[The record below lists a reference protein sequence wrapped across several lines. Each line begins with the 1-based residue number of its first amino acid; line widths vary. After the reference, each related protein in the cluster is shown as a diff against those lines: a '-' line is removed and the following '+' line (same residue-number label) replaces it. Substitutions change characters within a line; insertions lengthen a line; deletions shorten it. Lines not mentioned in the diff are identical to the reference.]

1 MKYYSPSTKGFYDKQ
16 IHGDNI
22 PNDVI
27 EISDQY
33 HSELLEK
40 QSEGYNIIFDGNNVI
55 TEKVIPTEIELANAY
70 KYDRISEYP
79 DIGDQLDMLW
89 HMMDNET
96 LPGKGSDWYNTL
108 LDVKTKYPKA

>member
-40 QSEGYNIIFDGNNVI
+40 QSEGYNIVFHGNNVI
-55 TEKVIPTEIELANAY
+55 TEKVIPTEIELANTY

-79 DIGDQLDMLW
+79 DMGDQLDMLY
-89 HMMDNET
+89 HDIKD
-96 LPGKGSDWYNTL
+96 GK
-108 LDVKTKYPKA
+108 LDSGQWIKSIEEIKTKYPKP